1 MRPMDIKIM
10 PDKAQ
15 MGKAAAAAGA
25 EHIRRAIADRGE
37 ANIIVATG
45 ASQFEML
52 GQLIEEPN
60 IHWNRVTGFHLDE
73 YVGLPIAHPASFRG
87 YLWQR
92 FVSRLPL
99 PLRAFHFLDGEG
111 DAKAECRRVAEI
123 IRRHPIDVAFV
134 GIGENGHLAFNDPP
148 ADFDTEEPYLVV
160 QLDDA
165 CRRQQLGEG
174 WFPKFED
181 VPKQAISM
189 SVRQIMKSRAIMCTV
204 PDERK
209 AEAVHNSVDGKVT
222 PMVPASILQKHEQS
236 TLYLDK
242 PAASLLQNAKA

>member
-1 MRPMDIKIM
+1 MGGPRPMDIKIM

-15 MGKAAAAAGA
+15 MGKTAAAAGA
-25 EHIRRAIADRGE
+25 EHIRRAIAQRGS

-52 GQLIEEPN
+52 ATLVAEPN
-60 IHWNRVTGFHLDE
+60 INWNRVTGFHLDE
-73 YVGLPIAHPASFRG
+73 YVGLPITHPASFRG

-92 FVSRLPL
+92 FVSNLPL

-111 DAKAECRRVAEI
+111 DPHAECRRVAEI
-123 IRRHPIDVAFV
+123 IRKHPIDAAFV

-148 ADFDTEEPYLVV
+148 ADFNTEEPYLVV

-174 WFPKFED
+174 WFPTFDD

-189 SVRQIMKSRAIMCTV
+189 SVRQIMKSAAIICTV
-204 PDERK
+204 PDDRK
-209 AEAVHNSVDGKVT
+209 AEAVGNAAEGPVT
-222 PMVPASILQKHEQS
+222 PQVPASILQQHKQC
-236 TLYLDK
+236 TLFL
-242 PAASLLQNAKA
+242 

>member
-1 MRPMDIKIM
+1 MDIKIM

-15 MGKAAAAAGA
+15 MGKAAAADGG
-25 EHIRRAIADRGE
+25 EHIRRAIAERGD

-52 GQLIEEPN
+52 GELVQQPN
-60 IHWNRVTGFHLDE
+60 INWNRVTGFHLDE
-73 YVGLPIAHPASFRG
+73 YVGLAIDHPASFRG

-92 FVSRLPL
+92 FVSKLPL
-99 PLRAFHFLDGEG
+99 PLRVFHFLDGEG
-111 DAKAECRRVAEI
+111 DSRAECRRVAEI

-148 ADFDTEEPYLVV
+148 ADFETEEPYLVV

-174 WFPKFED
+174 WFPTFDD

-189 SVRQIMKSRAIMCTV
+189 SVRQIMKSRAIICTV

-209 AEAVHNSVDGKVT
+209 AEAVRNSVEGQVS
-222 PMVPASILQKHEQS
+222 PQVPASILLRHELC
-236 TLYLDK
+236 TLYVDK
-242 PAASLLQNAKA
+242 PAASLLRTTKA

>member
-1 MRPMDIKIM
+1 MDVRIM
-10 PDKAQ
+10 PDKAS
-15 MGKAAAAAGA
+15 MGKAAAVAGA
-25 EHIRRAIADRGE
+25 QHIRRAIAEGDA

-52 GQLIEEPN
+52 AALIAEPN
-60 IHWNRVTGFHLDE
+60 IDWNRVTGFHLDE
-73 YVGLPIAHPASFRG
+73 YVGLPISHPASFRG

-92 FVSRLPL
+92 FVSKLPL
-99 PLRAFHFLDGEG
+99 PPRAFHFLDGER
-111 DAKAECRRVAEI
+111 DPKAECQRVAEI

-148 ADFDTEEPYLVV
+148 ANFDTEEPYLVV

-174 WFPKFED
+174 WFPTFDD

-189 SVRQIMKSRAIMCTV
+189 SVRQIMKSRAIICTV

-209 AEAVHNSVDGKVT
+209 AEAVHNSVEGEVSQN
-222 PMVPASILQKHEQS
+222 VPASILQQHAS
-236 TLYLDK
+236 CTLYLDR
-242 PAASLLQNAKA
+242 PAASRLQKID

>member
-1 MRPMDIKIM
+1 MDIKIM

-15 MGKAAAAAGA
+15 MGKAAATNGA
-25 EHIRRAIADRGE
+25 EYIRRAIAERGD

-52 GQLIEEPN
+52 GELVQQPGIN
-60 IHWNRVTGFHLDE
+60 WNRVTGFHLDE
-73 YVGLPIAHPASFRG
+73 YVGLSIDHPASFRG

-92 FVSRLPL
+92 FVSKLPV

-111 DAKAECRRVAEI
+111 DSRAECRRVAEI

-148 ADFDTEEPYLVV
+148 ADFETEEPYLVV

-174 WFPKFED
+174 WFPTFDD

-189 SVRQIMKSRAIMCTV
+189 SVRQIMKSRAIICTV

-209 AEAVHNSVDGKVT
+209 AEAVRKSVEGEVS
-222 PMVPASILQKHEQS
+222 PQVPASILQRHERC

-242 PAASLLQNAKA
+242 PAALLLHNSTAR